1 MIRCLE
7 CGEEIDPRGL
17 TCNHCGFT
25 VHEKDGFTAWAP
37 EFAKS
42 GDVGFKAPYFEAL
55 SRLEA
60 NNFWFRA
67 RNTLIIWALRE
78 YFPTFSSFMEIGCGT
93 GFVLQ
98 AVASQFPTAK
108 LIGADIF
115 TQGLTFAA
123 SRVPVASFVQMDAR
137 RMPYVDEFDVAA
149 ALDVIEHIEEDTEV
163 LQGLHAAIKSGG
175 GLLIAVPQHP
185 WLWSSVD
192 DYGCH
197 VRRYTAAE
205 LHNKIENAGFEIIRS
220 TSFVATLLLPMM
232 VSRFL
237 QKKGS
242 RGIADAT
249 AELKIPPW
257 LNSLFFKMLSA
268 EISLIKMGFSLP
280 FGGSR
285 LVVARKP

>member
-1 MIRCLE
+1 MIRCTE
-7 CGEEIDPRGL
+7 CGGEICTAGMK
-17 TCNHCGFT
+17 CSHCGFE
-25 VHEKDGFTAWAP
+25 VRKENGFTAWAP
-37 EFAKS
+37 ELAKS
-42 GDVGFKAPYFEAL
+42 GNVGFKATYFETLA
-55 SRLEA
+55 RLEA

-78 YFPTFSSFMEIGCGT
+78 YFPSFSSFMEIGCGT

-98 AVASQFPTAK
+98 AVALQFPTAK
-108 LIGADIF
+108 FIGADLF

-123 SRVPVASFVQMDAR
+123 SRVPGASFVQMDAR

-149 ALDVIEHIEEDTEV
+149 AFDVIEHIEEDTEV

-197 VRRYTAAE
+197 VRRYTADE

-220 TSFVATLLLPMM
+220 TSFVTTLLIPMM

-237 QKKGS
+237 RKKGS
-242 RGIADAT
+242 RGIVDAT

-268 EISLIKMGFSLP
+268 EISLIRNGLSFP
-280 FGGSR
+280 VGGSR
-285 LVVARKP
+285 LVVARKA

>member
-1 MIRCLE
+1 MKCS
-7 CGEEIDPRGL
+7 
-17 TCNHCGFT
+17 HCGFE
-25 VHEKDGFTAWAP
+25 VRKENGFTAWAP
-37 EFAKS
+37 ELAKS
-42 GDVGFKAPYFEAL
+42 GNVGFKATYFETLA
-55 SRLEA
+55 RLEA

-78 YFPTFSSFMEIGCGT
+78 YFPSFSSFMEIGCGT

-98 AVASQFPTAK
+98 AVALQFPTAK
-108 LIGADIF
+108 FIGADIF
-115 TQGLTFAA
+115 TQGLAFAA
-123 SRVPVASFVQMDAR
+123 SRVPGAGFVQMDAR
-137 RMPYVDEFDVAA
+137 HMPYVDEFDVAA
-149 ALDVIEHIEEDTEV
+149 AFDVIEHIEEDTEV
-163 LQGLHAAIKSGG
+163 LQGLHAAIKSCG

-197 VRRYTAAE
+197 VRRYTADE

-220 TSFVATLLLPMM
+220 TSFVTTLLIPMM

-237 QKKGS
+237 RKKGS
-242 RGIADAT
+242 RGIVDAT

-268 EISLIKMGFSLP
+268 EISLIRNGLSFP
-280 FGGSR
+280 VGGSR
-285 LVVARKP
+285 LVVARKA

>member
-1 MIRCLE
+1 MKCS
-7 CGEEIDPRGL
+7 
-17 TCNHCGFT
+17 HCGFE
-25 VHEKDGFTAWAP
+25 VRKENGFTAWAP
-37 EFAKS
+37 ELAKS
-42 GDVGFKAPYFEAL
+42 GNVGFKATYFETLA
-55 SRLEA
+55 RLEA

-78 YFPTFSSFMEIGCGT
+78 YFPSFSSFIEIGCGT

-98 AVASQFPTAK
+98 AVALQFPTAK
-108 LIGADIF
+108 FIGADLF

-123 SRVPVASFVQMDAR
+123 SRVPGASFVQMDAR

-149 ALDVIEHIEEDTEV
+149 AFDVIEHIEEDTEV

-197 VRRYTAAE
+197 VRRYTAVE
-205 LHNKIENAGFEIIRS
+205 LHKKIENAGFEIIRS
-220 TSFVATLLLPMM
+220 TSFVTTLLPFMM

-237 QKKGS
+237 QKKVS
-242 RGIADAT
+242 CGIVDAM

-268 EISLIKMGFSLP
+268 EMSLIRKGFSFP
-280 FGGSR
+280 IGGSR